1 MLRSGFPGSSWTSA
15 FQEGVMNELFLLL
28 CLNMDLSLLPIL
40 NCLYLNSQVFSKF
53 LLFPIPSCSGR
64 KRVSSYMGL
73 SCCSSPVARNKSSLW
88 RTCSTTK
95 TLSSSGPL
103 IYLHRSLLMSFT
115 FLVCKMCISSKINHF
130 GTVLS
135 ITQQPWYS
143 TLRNNIPKHLYKALL
158 LLHFADYFSLGKSH
172 LVLYQQ
178 NGSLRYFPGICSIQD
193 TSNQAHQEMIWNQF
207 CSGESSGPATDT
219 TKQTGAEWA
228 VITLLS
234 LPSEARPSPGAACA
248 LVLIM

>member
-28 CLNMDLSLLPIL
+28 CLNIDLSLLPIL

-64 KRVSSYMGL
+64 KWVSSYMGL

-115 FLVCKMCISSKINHF
+115 FLVCKMCISSKINHLGQF
-130 GTVLS
+130 S
-135 ITQQPWYS
+135 
-143 TLRNNIPKHLYKALL
+143 ALL
-158 LLHFADYFSLGKSH
+158 NSHGTAPWKIISLSTCTKPFFSCILQIISALEKATWF
-172 LVLYQQ
+172 Y
-178 NGSLRYFPGICSIQD
+178 
-193 TSNQAHQEMIWNQF
+193 TSRM
-207 CSGESSGPATDT
+207 
-219 TKQTGAEWA
+219 
-228 VITLLS
+228 
-234 LPSEARPSPGAACA
+234 A
-248 LVLIM
+248 L

>member
-1 MLRSGFPGSSWTSA
+1 MLSSGFPGSSWTSA

-28 CLNMDLSLLPIL
+28 CLNIDLSLLPIL

-64 KRVSSYMGL
+64 KWVSSYMGL

-103 IYLHRSLLMSFT
+103 STCTGHSLCPSLSLSARCVFP
-115 FLVCKMCISSKINHF
+115 SKINHF

-143 TLRNNIPKHLYKALL
+143 TLRNNIPKHLYKAL